1 MLLEHTTIKE
11 IAEQAQVSTA
21 TVSRILS
28 GKSCHRPSTVRSVH
42 AAIERLRAAAGPGLT
57 GFESPAPESI
67 GLVMFGYRDF
77 LNTSYNATLVTA
89 IMEALTAEDF
99 SAQFI
104 VLSPGRL
111 NIDYI
116 ESLIRQH
123 QLKGLLIPEFDMLY
137 AVSEQLA
144 GLSIPVVCI
153 GNLASCGCSVS
164 SDSASAGRDAA
175 NYLWSCGHRRFGI
188 LSMSRSDLCQRLRIE
203 GFCETIRELSGRPE
217 RIWQREYQSL
227 DDSVAGAVSALVNMP
242 EPPTALFS
250 TNSRMTL
257 KLIAGLT
264 RAGRRIPEE
273 ISILSFEENG
283 ELEELPVPVSVI
295 RQPTRRMGEVAVQ
308 LLVNRIRGIVTPDH
322 EVLNCS
328 LTARASVASIEKE
341 TKN

>member
-11 IAEQAQVSTA
+11 IAEQAKVSTA

-42 AAIERLRAAAGPGLT
+42 AAIERLRACSGPVLT
-57 GFESPAPESI
+57 GFESPAPESV
-67 GLVMFGYRDF
+67 GLVMFAYRDF

-111 NIDYI
+111 NMEYI
-116 ESLIRQH
+116 ESLIREH
-123 QLKGLLIPEFDMLY
+123 RLKGLLIPEFDMLY
-137 AVSEQLA
+137 AVSEQLDR
-144 GLSIPVVCI
+144 LPIPVVCV
-153 GNLASCGCSVS
+153 GNLVDCGSSVS
-164 SDSASAGRDAA
+164 SDSALAGRDAA

-188 LSMSRSDLCQRLRIE
+188 ISMSCTDHCQRLRIE
-203 GFCETIRELSGRPE
+203 GFCETIRELNGNPAG
-217 RIWQREYQSL
+217 IWRREYQSL
-227 DDSVAGAVSALVNMP
+227 DDSVSGAVSALVNMP
-242 EPPTALFS
+242 EPPTALLS
-250 TNSRMTL
+250 TNSGMTL
-257 KLIAGLT
+257 KLIAGLA
-264 RAGRRIPEE
+264 RSGRRIPED

-295 RQPTRRMGEVAVQ
+295 RQPTRRLGEVAVRM
-308 LLVNRIRGIVTPDH
+308 LVNRIRGIAAPEH

-328 LTARASVASIEKE
+328 LIARASVASFEKG
-341 TKN
+341 KRN